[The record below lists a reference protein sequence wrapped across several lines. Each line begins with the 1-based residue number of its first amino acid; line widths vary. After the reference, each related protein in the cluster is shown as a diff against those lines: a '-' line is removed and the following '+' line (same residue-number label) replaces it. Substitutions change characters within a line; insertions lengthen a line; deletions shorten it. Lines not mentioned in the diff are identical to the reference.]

1 MITPEIGTARLKK
14 ELEVLLDTNTP
25 VFIHGSP
32 GIGKSYIV
40 HEAANARGW
49 GLNDVRLSQ
58 LDSVDLRGVPS
69 IVDGKTVWMPPVF
82 LPKEGEGI
90 LFLDELNSAPP
101 SVQAAIYQ
109 LILDRKIGEYEMP
122 RGGG

>member
-1 MITPEIGTARLKK
+1 MVTPEIGTARLKK
-14 ELEVLLDTNTP
+14 ELDVLLDTNTP

-58 LDSVDLRGVPS
+58 LDSVDLRGGAVYC
-69 IVDGKTVWMPPVF
+69 GW
-82 LPKEGEGI
+82 
-90 LFLDELNSAPP
+90 
-101 SVQAAIYQ
+101 
-109 LILDRKIGEYEMP
+109 
-122 RGGG
+122 